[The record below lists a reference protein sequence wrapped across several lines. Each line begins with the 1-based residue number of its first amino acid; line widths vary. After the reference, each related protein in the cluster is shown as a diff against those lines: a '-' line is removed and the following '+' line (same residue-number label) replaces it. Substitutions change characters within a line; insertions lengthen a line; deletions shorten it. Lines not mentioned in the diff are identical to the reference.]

1 MVATQRMLESSGR
14 SYEGLMSTDPQASRQ
29 ASAARILA
37 LTGFMGAG
45 KTCVGRALAALL
57 GWRFVDLDQEIEL
70 QQKATVREIFRRQ
83 GEDRFREV
91 ERAALREMLEQASAP
106 TVIALG
112 GGTFVQPHNVD
123 LLRGAGA
130 QVVFLETPLD
140 ELLERCGAES
150 QFSEENLRPLASDPD
165 AFRALYA
172 QRLPQYRT
180 ADFTL
185 STPGRTA
192 EANAQEIASR
202 LGLVRTPAV

>member
-1 MVATQRMLESSGR
+1 MPKN
-14 SYEGLMSTDPQASRQ
+14 PQAGPQ
-29 ASAARILA
+29 TSAARIVA

-45 KTCVGRALAALL
+45 KTSIGRALAALL

-70 QQKATVREIFRRQ
+70 QQKATVRAIFQGQ
-83 GEDRFREV
+83 GEARFREI
-91 ERAALREMLEQASAP
+91 ETAALREMLEQVSAP

-112 GGTFVQPHNVD
+112 GGTFVQPSNAD
-123 LLRGAGA
+123 LLRNAGA
-130 QVVFLETPLD
+130 RVVFLETPL
-140 ELLERCGAES
+140 EEMLERCRLGS
-150 QFSEENLRPLASDPD
+150 QSSENNLRPLAASPE

-192 EANAQEIASR
+192 EENAQEIASG
-202 LGLVRTPAV
+202 LGLERTPAV